1 MSSIKCAILNN
12 GTPLNKI
19 YTALVNHM
27 NRFLPFIMLLMTA
40 PAANAGA
47 LTHKISSSVQL
58 TVDAAAS
65 NVTRLGNS
73 YSISGT
79 NVGTSDGTTA
89 GMLSTGTISSGVYA
103 PGTISAN
110 QLSATNGEAFSF
122 STAFTPGDAIPTS
135 AVTVGDVAN
144 YGNITSTSAGTAGSL
159 AGTIATTGALTI
171 TAGGAGT
178 NATGQFVSELS
189 ILH

>member
-1 MSSIKCAILNN
+1 
-12 GTPLNKI
+12 
-19 YTALVNHM
+19 
-27 NRFLPFIMLLMTA
+27 MLLMTA

-58 TVDAAAS
+58 TVDAAAT

-89 GMLSTGTISSGVYA
+89 GMLSTGAITSGIYS

-110 QLSATNGEAFSF
+110 QLSATNGQAFSY
-122 STAFTPGDAIPTS
+122 STAFTQGDAIPTS
-135 AVTVGDVAN
+135 APTVGAVAN
-144 YGNITSTSAGTAGSL
+144 FGNITSTAAGVAGDL
-159 AGTIATTGALTI
+159 EGTISTSGAITL

>member
-1 MSSIKCAILNN
+1 
-12 GTPLNKI
+12 
-19 YTALVNHM
+19 
-27 NRFLPFIMLLMTA
+27 MTA

-58 TVDAAAS
+58 TVDAAAT

-73 YSISGT
+73 YSVSGT

-89 GMLSTGTISSGVYA
+89 GMLSTGTITSGVYS
-103 PGTISAN
+103 PGTISAS
-110 QLSATNGEAFSF
+110 QLSATNGQAFSF
-122 STAFTPGDAIPTS
+122 STAITQGDVIPTS
-135 AVTVGDVAN
+135 APTVGAVAAF
-144 YGNITSTSAGTAGSL
+144 GNITSTTAGTAGDL
-159 AGTIATTGALTI
+159 AGTLATSGAITL

>member
-1 MSSIKCAILNN
+1 
-12 GTPLNKI
+12 
-19 YTALVNHM
+19 
-27 NRFLPFIMLLMTA
+27 MTA
-40 PAANAGA
+40 SSANAGA

-58 TVDAAAS
+58 TVDAAAT

-73 YSISGT
+73 YSVSGT

-89 GMLSTGTISSGVYA
+89 GVLSTGTITAGVYS
-103 PGTISAN
+103 PGTISAS
-110 QLSATNGEAFSF
+110 QLSATNGQAFSY

-135 AVTVGDVAN
+135 APSVGAVAN
-144 YGNITSTSAGTAGSL
+144 FGNITSTAAGAAGDL
-159 AGTIATTGALTI
+159 AGTIATSGALTV

-178 NATGQFVSELS
+178 NATGQFVSELT

>member
-1 MSSIKCAILNN
+1 MK
-12 GTPLNKI
+12 
-19 YTALVNHM
+19 
-27 NRFLPFIMLLMTA
+27 RFLPFIMLLMTA
-40 PAANAGA
+40 SSANAGA

-58 TVDAAAS
+58 TVDAAAT

-73 YSISGT
+73 YSVSGT

-89 GMLSTGTISSGVYA
+89 GVLSTGTITAGVYS
-103 PGTISAN
+103 PGTISAS
-110 QLSATNGEAFSF
+110 QLSATNGQAFSY

-135 AVTVGDVAN
+135 APSVGAVAN
-144 YGNITSTSAGTAGSL
+144 FGNITSTAAGVVGDLDGGITTAGVISL
-159 AGTIATTGALTI
+159 

-178 NATGQFVSELS
+178 NATGQFVSELT